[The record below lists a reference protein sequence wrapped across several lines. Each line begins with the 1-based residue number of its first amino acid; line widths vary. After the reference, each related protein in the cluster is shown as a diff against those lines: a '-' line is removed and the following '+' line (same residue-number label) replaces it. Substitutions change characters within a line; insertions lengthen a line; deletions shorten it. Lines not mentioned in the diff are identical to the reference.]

1 MNGQQGAVGLS
12 DELRKEE
19 QAEGQSSLEPD
30 LLMTWG
36 GEQGVGW

>member
-12 DELRKEE
+12 DELCKEE

-30 LLMTWG
+30 LMTWG

>member
-1 MNGQQGAVGLS
+1 MNGQQGAVGLD
-12 DELRKEE
+12 DELCQEE
-19 QAEGQSSLEPD
+19 QVERQSSLEPD